1 MFKHLIFFTLIL
13 FIQNNDSDDKKSYL
27 KEIYNLF
34 INTNIISNFENN
46 VNSLNEPELY
56 LGIPKIEEQIKNFGF
71 KILENDVL
79 EIKVDKNK
87 DEAIDSIKNYIY
99 DNKIRLKGKTKL
111 GNTFTN
117 EIIYNNYQWNKYDL
131 LVSQGRKI
139 KELSV
144 FTKKIN
150 KKYVSIYFASLSKL
164 DYEYGDFILINKS
177 INQYN
182 PFNNLYSITQY
193 DFNCVFFGLSCSYDI
208 IASGDNIKTP
218 YAKVLVQYYSILS
231 YYVISQELPANFNV
245 PFNH

>member
-46 VNSLNEPELY
+46 VNSLNEPESY
-56 LGIPKIEEQIKNFGF
+56 LGIPKIEEQIKSFGF

-79 EIKVDKNK
+79 EIKVHTKK
-87 DEAIDSIKNYIY
+87 DYAIDSIKDYIY
-99 DNKIRLKGKTKL
+99 NNKIRLKGKTKL

-177 INQYN
+177 INQNN

-193 DFNCVFFGLSCSYDI
+193 DFNCVF
-208 IASGDNIKTP
+208 
-218 YAKVLVQYYSILS
+218 
-231 YYVISQELPANFNV
+231 
-245 PFNH
+245 

>member
-79 EIKVDKNK
+79 EIKVDKNE

-177 INQYN
+177 INKNN
-182 PFNNLYSITQY
+182 PFNNFYSITQY
-193 DFNCVFFGLSCSYDI
+193 DFNCVFFGLACSYDI

-231 YYVISQELPANFNV
+231 YYVISQALPANFNV